1 MSNEENATDGGITK
15 DDEENL
21 KDGQE
26 MQMNTGLVLITFHGL
41 LPGLF
46 NSWGNTSKKVM
57 YKKAPPAIP

>member
-1 MSNEENATDGGITK
+1 MSNEENATDRGITK

-21 KDGQE
+21 KDRQE
-26 MQMNTGLVLITFHGL
+26 IQMNTALLLITFHSL

-57 YKKAPPAIP
+57 YKKVPPAIP

>member
-26 MQMNTGLVLITFHGL
+26 DRQIQNYCKSPSTAYCLAGSTRGA
-41 LPGLF
+41 
-46 NSWGNTSKKVM
+46 
-57 YKKAPPAIP
+57 APQRR